1 MEYLTRNGVSI
12 NVIEVCQQIYIF
24 QNRKDE
30 TIWSK
35 NNLQPGLSRS
45 TNILIRISLF
55 FSLSVQEAEKERR
68 KKRKKEKNLV
78 VSGGD
83 DAFSESFVD
92 RPKIIA
98 PKPSVGRNES
108 ISSKV

>member
-45 TNILIRISLF
+45 TNILIRRNLSLF
-55 FSLSVQEAEKERR
+55 LSLSRR
-68 KKRKKEKNLV
+68 LKKREGKKEKRIWSFLV
-78 VSGGD
+78 AMTLSRNR
-83 DAFSESFVD
+83 STT
-92 RPKIIA
+92 
-98 PKPSVGRNES
+98 GR
-108 ISSKV
+108 K